1 VAWRERD
8 RGKRARMTCSRTR
21 IAEVLLE
28 QDWESIYRD
37 NVDRIYRLMYSRVGN
52 RPDAEDLTSEVF
64 KAALHP
70 LRLSASPPEI
80 RGYLTVT
87 AQTVL
92 ANHWRVRFGIEVTTL
107 DPAMEA
113 DCYDEPGDESEAQR
127 RVAKILSDLPDRY
140 RHILELRFLQSM
152 SLREAAVVMGVS
164 VGNAKVLQ
172 HRALRLAAQQLEEVQ
187 G

>member
-1 VAWRERD
+1 LD
-8 RGKRARMTCSRTR
+8 
-21 IAEVLLE
+21 

-64 KAALHP
+64 KAALPP
-70 LRLSASPPEI
+70 LRLSATPPEI

-92 ANHWRVRFGIEVTTL
+92 ASHWRMRFGIEVTTL
-107 DPAMEA
+107 DPETDA
-113 DCYDEPGDESEAQR
+113 DWYDEPGDEGEARR
-127 RVAKILSDLPDRY
+127 RVAKILADLPDRY
-140 RHILELRFLQSM
+140 RDILEFRFLQSM
-152 SLREAAVVMGVS
+152 SLREAAQAMGIS

-172 HRALRLAAQQLEEVQ
+172 HRALRLAAQQIEGVQ
-187 G
+187 K

>member
-1 VAWRERD
+1 
-8 RGKRARMTCSRTR
+8 MTCSRTR
-21 IAEVLLE
+21 IAEVPLE

-80 RGYLTVT
+80 RGYLNVT

-107 DPAMEA
+107 NPETEA
-113 DCYDEPGDESEAQR
+113 DCYDEPGDEGLAQR
-127 RVAKILSDLPDRY
+127 RVREILSDL
-140 RHILELRFLQSM
+140 
-152 SLREAAVVMGVS
+152 
-164 VGNAKVLQ
+164 
-172 HRALRLAAQQLEEVQ
+172 
-187 G
+187 

>member
-1 VAWRERD
+1 
-8 RGKRARMTCSRTR
+8 MTCSHRR
-21 IAEVLLE
+21 IAGVALD

-64 KAALHP
+64 KAALPP
-70 LRLSASPPEI
+70 LRLSASPSEI

-87 AQTVL
+87 AGTVL
-92 ANHWRVRFGIEVTTL
+92 ANHWRVRFGIEVTTM
-107 DPAMEA
+107 DSDAEA
-113 DCYDEPGDESEAQR
+113 GCYDEPGDDGDAQR
-127 RVAKILSDLPDRY
+127 RVAKVLSDLPDRY

-152 SLREAAVVMGVS
+152 SLREAALAMGVS

-172 HRALRLAAQQLEEVQ
+172 HRALRLAAQQMEEVQ
-187 G
+187 R